1 MSAVAQIALPP
12 KLIPVFSGEADIRG
26 AYGGRGSGKTRSFAK
41 MTAVRAYMWA
51 EAGRE
56 GVMLCGRQY
65 MNSLDDSSLAEIK
78 AAIKSEPWLEAYFDV
93 GEKYIRTR
101 NNRVR
106 YVFAGLDQNIDS
118 IKSKARILLC
128 WVDEAEPV
136 SEEAW
141 KTLIPTLREE
151 DSELWV
157 TWNPKR
163 KGSATDLRF
172 RQTKDPRTKVAEIN
186 WRDNPK
192 FPAILDR
199 VRRRDQEERPDD
211 YEHIWE
217 GAYETGVEGA
227 YYAKPLSLARQQN
240 RVCRLGEDP
249 LMVIRL
255 FADIGGTGAKADAFS
270 FWAAQFVGKEVRT
283 LNHYEV
289 SGQPAAAHVA
299 WLRENGYTPERAK
312 IWLPHDG
319 STQDRVFDVSYAS
332 LFRSLGYEVV
342 VVPNQG
348 RGAAKQRIEAARR
361 VFPRIWFDAEKTEA
375 GREALGYYHE
385 KRDEVRNVGLG
396 PAHDW
401 SSHSADSF
409 GLMCVVA
416 EVDQDAPAIDADAFR
431 AQRSARPSW
440 RTR

>member
-163 KGSATDLRF
+163 KGSATDQRF